1 MKKTWETLSFFL
13 NFRRMTDVM
22 SISFSTKVQKY
33 KTVAEANPSLK
44 EKFFTMVFL
53 NFGEVF

>member
-1 MKKTWETLSFFL
+1 
-13 NFRRMTDVM
+13 MTDVM

-44 EKFFTMVFL
+44 EKIFTMVFL